1 MLASLVNNHKTIHF
15 SLAANLKTYVTGY
28 AFVKQVRSTDREK
41 VSHLGCCLNFT
52 KKMVKKMV
60 Y

>member
-15 SLAANLKTYVTGY
+15 NLAAALKTYVNGY

-41 VSHLGCCLNFT
+41 VSHLDCCLNFT
-52 KKMVKKMV
+52 KLVKKMV